1 MDSSMK
7 HDVIRKRNRI
17 KTPDGEGIVLR
28 HKNGQYVIWVDVELD
43 NGDVKRYDKKELMLL
58 N

>member
-1 MDSSMK
+1 MK